1 MSEGMNKVYLLGNLG
16 ADPELRQTSGGEL
29 LRLRLAT
36 NERWLDKNQERQE
49 RVEWHT
55 VILWGKRAAALSR
68 ILTKGSRVMVE
79 GNLRTS
85 SYEKDGATRYST
97 EIRASNVFLA
107 GWGREGPQDRGRDDQ
122 GTDPFRLSNAHED
135 RGTEAVA
142 SA

>member
-1 MSEGMNKVYLLGNLG
+1 MSDGMNKVFLLGNLG

-36 NERWLDKNQERQE
+36 NERWLDKNKEPQE

-55 VILWGKRAAALSR
+55 VLVWGKRAAALSR

-85 SYEKDGATRYST
+85 SYEKDGVTRYST
-97 EIRASNVFLA
+97 EVRGSNIYLA
-107 GWGREGPQDRGRDDQ
+107 GWGRDGPRDRDRDDR
-122 GTDPFRLSNAHED
+122 T
-135 RGTEAVA
+135 A
-142 SA
+142 SAWAPAQGG

>member
-1 MSEGMNKVYLLGNLG
+1 MSEGMNKVYLLGNVG

-55 VILWGKRAAALSR
+55 IILWGKRAAALSR

-97 EIRASNVFLA
+97 EIRASNIYLA
-107 GWGREGPQDRGRDDQ
+107 GRARDPASGDRPYDQPPPRLEGPKTGELAPAA
-122 GTDPFRLSNAHED
+122 TA
-135 RGTEAVA
+135 
-142 SA
+142 

>member
-1 MSEGMNKVYLLGNLG
+1 MSEGMNTVYLLGNLG
-16 ADPELRQTSGGEL
+16 TDPELRQTSGGEL

-36 NERWLDKNQERQE
+36 NESWLDKNQERQE

-85 SYEKDGATRYST
+85 SYEKDGSTRYST
-97 EIRASNVFLA
+97 EIRARNVYLA
-107 GWGREGPQDRGRDDQ
+107 GWGRDGPRQRGQDEPSA
-122 GTDPFRLSNAHED
+122 DPFRLSGSREGRA
-135 RGTEAVA
+135 TETVA